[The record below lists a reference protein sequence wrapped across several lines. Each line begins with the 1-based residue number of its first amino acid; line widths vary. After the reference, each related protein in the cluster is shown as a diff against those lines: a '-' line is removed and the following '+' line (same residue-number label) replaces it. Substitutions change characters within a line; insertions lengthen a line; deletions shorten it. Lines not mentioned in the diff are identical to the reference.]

1 MCIRDRIRITNLIP
15 GAYIISEVKAPEGY
29 VMDQP
34 STNVVIGPKGDT
46 QTVVIKNS
54 QAGTLIIDKRD
65 SLIGKPLAGVT
76 FKVTTASGEF
86 VPDENGHI
94 SSNGLYVTNKEG
106 KIQINGVVGTLV
118 VTETKTIPGYTI
130 DPGSQTQTV
139 VVHPNDTQTLY
150 FTNTP
155 STTLVIEKYIEGTT
169 TPIKGVTFLVTDSSG
184 AVVGKSNGEF
194 ITDEA
199 GRIVITDLVPGT
211 TVTARETK
219 VPEGFV
225 LDTTPKSIQIK
236 EGEVQ
241 TLRFYNQKQ
250 GGLVIVKKDSVTG
263 KLLPGVEFQLTYA
276 DGSFVDADPGHL
288 SRKGLYTTD
297 QNGEIRITGITG
309 TIVAKE
315 VKTIPGYTIDPATQT
330 QTVVVNPADTQ
341 TLTFYN
347 DPIGGVEIIKV
358 NEADRDQRLP
368 NATFEI
374 RKLDDELVDTV
385 TTDKTGKVTV
395 TLEDGSYYAVEIQ
408 APDGFRLD
416 STPHYFEVEDG
427 KAQPVVVTNRAV
439 SGILLHKTN
448 TVSYTHLTLPT
459 TERV

>member
-1 MCIRDRIRITNLIP
+1 MP
-15 GAYIISEVKAPEGY
+15 
-29 VMDQP
+29 
-34 STNVVIGPKGDT
+34 
-46 QTVVIKNS
+46 
-54 QAGTLIIDKRD
+54 DK
-65 SLIGKPLAGVT
+65 
-76 FKVTTASGEF
+76 
-86 VPDENGHI
+86 NGHI
-94 SSNGLYVTNKEG
+94 SSNGLYVTDKEG
-106 KIQINGVVGTLV
+106 KIQIDGVVGTLV
-118 VTETKTIPGYTI
+118 VTEIKTIPGYTI
-130 DPGSQTQTV
+130 DPATQTQTV
-139 VVHPNDTQTLY
+139 VVHPNDTQTLH

-219 VPEGFV
+219 TPDGFV

-276 DGSFVDADPGHL
+276 DGSFVDADHGHL
-288 SRKGLYTTD
+288 SSKGLYTTD

-330 QTVVVNPADTQ
+330 QTVVVNPADMQ

-448 TVSYTHLTLPT
+448 SITGDGIYGVTFLLYDSTNTPIDQQTTDDRGYARFEDLEPGRYYLRELENEGYVPDTQKKTIYVKSGET
-459 TERV
+459 TEVEWENTPTRDLV